1 MLGIAVDG
9 RWTHGCDGWMHEH
22 IDVDRSGQREQLN
35 SGGKEFQS
43 SQGGYYSFGRC
54 HCATDADWTCP
65 NRRGRQRCC
74 CLFFGER
81 FCFYQV
87 MDEGSSIHHPSLQP
101 RTNTACIL
109 LLDSVSWPRLTTPL
123 ADSLSRFP
131 FEGT

>member
-54 HCATDADWTCP
+54 HCATDADWTGP
-65 NRRGRQRCC
+65 NRRGKAAML
-74 CLFFGER
+74 LFVFWGA
-81 FCFYQV
+81 V
-87 MDEGSSIHHPSLQP
+87 
-101 RTNTACIL
+101 L
-109 LLDSVSWPRLTTPL
+109 LLSGD
-123 ADSLSRFP
+123 
-131 FEGT
+131 G